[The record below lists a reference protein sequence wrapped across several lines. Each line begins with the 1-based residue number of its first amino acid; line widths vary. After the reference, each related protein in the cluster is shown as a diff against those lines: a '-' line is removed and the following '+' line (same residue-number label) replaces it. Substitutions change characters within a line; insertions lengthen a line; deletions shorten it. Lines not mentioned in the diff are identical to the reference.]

1 MGHSLIT
8 HFSAPSQSD
17 RLRHNDKD
25 ENEGS
30 SISLISNRVADSTT
44 APWDRTY
51 ISFRSCPAQ
60 TLMKPRIH
68 MSGKQTVEALTGH
81 GSLTSHRQTS
91 PQLSL
96 YRQQRL
102 IIDEVLGENKKRGR
116 PRNKKIQKRGAQ
128 NNEESRLK
136 KQRWQMVVCLSRR
149 RKKPR
154 RVGELQDIELL
165 PSLQ

>member
-1 MGHSLIT
+1 
-8 HFSAPSQSD
+8 
-17 RLRHNDKD
+17 
-25 ENEGS
+25 
-30 SISLISNRVADSTT
+30 
-44 APWDRTY
+44 
-51 ISFRSCPAQ
+51 
-60 TLMKPRIH
+60 

-116 PRNKKIQKRGAQ
+116 PRNKKILKRGAQ

-136 KQRWQMVVCLSRR
+136 KQR
-149 RKKPR
+149 
-154 RVGELQDIELL
+154 
-165 PSLQ
+165 